1 MQPSNESINTC
12 SKKESEEKQMK
23 RRVLSGLLTGIM
35 SLSLLA
41 GTSFTAAAEDVYDMN
56 MEIITYGFDD
66 VDLQEVEDAVN
77 EISVPEIGVRVHFV
91 TVAISEMMTKL
102 PLLAASNEK
111 MDLVQSGLLTTP
123 SILASQGLI
132 QPMTDYLSDAMK
144 EKAGV
149 MLHAGMIGDDIY
161 AYPGTLYSSGCALF
175 LYDKALAEEYNIEI
189 PEILTTPEDYDKL
202 FSQIV
207 ESGMPQYAVSMGD
220 GVAAEMS
227 YGNIFDTLGDSTYI
241 ANGCVLDVEN
251 GTTVENWYAT
261 DEYKQNCEMH
271 RDWFEKGYAL
281 PDSISNGY
289 AVFDSM
295 MQGQVFG
302 FFGRCSAGSNVAYWS
317 AQTGKELGSI
327 PVGTGEYLLDTASTM
342 NTAWSI
348 SSSSENPQKTA
359 DFLELMYNNLEITN
373 LMDLGIEGKHYV
385 VNEGSHIV
393 DYPEGVDAGS
403 VGYGHTIGTY
413 GDQAGAYFRAPL
425 TDEFVDNLD
434 LWGPENAKVSRF
446 MGYNFDTSSV
456 SSEITAVIAEIGKYG
471 PALNVGTVDTEEML
485 PTFLD
490 ALEAAGMSKIIE
502 ENQRQLDEW
511 LAAHAE

>member
-1 MQPSNESINTC
+1 MQPRNESTNTC

-35 SLSLLA
+35 SLSLLT

-77 EISVPEIGVRVHFV
+77 DISVPEIGVRVHFV

-327 PVGTGEYLLDTASTM
+327 PIGTGEYLLDTASTM

-359 DFLELMYNNLEITN
+359 DFLELMYNNLDITN

-413 GDQAGAYFRAPL
+413 GDQKGAYFRAPL

>member
-1 MQPSNESINTC
+1 
-12 SKKESEEKQMK
+12 MK
-23 RRVLSGLLTGIM
+23 RRVLAGLLTGAM
-35 SLSLLA
+35 SFSLLA
-41 GTSFTAAAEDVYDMN
+41 GTAFTVAAEEDVYDMN

-77 EISVPEIGVRVHFV
+77 EISVPEVGVRVHFV
-91 TVAISEMMTKL
+91 TVPISEMMTKL

-132 QPMTDYLSDAMK
+132 QPMTDLLSDAMK

-175 LYDKALAEEYNIEI
+175 LYDTALAEEYNIEI
-189 PEILTTPEDYDKL
+189 PEILATPEDYENL
-202 FSQIV
+202 FSQVV

-241 ANGCVLDVEN
+241 ANGCVMDVEN

-261 DEYKQNCEMH
+261 EEYKQNCEMH
-271 RDWFEKGYAL
+271 HDWFEKGYAL

-295 MQGQVFG
+295 TQGQVFG
-302 FFGRCSAGSNVAYWS
+302 FFGRCSSGSNVAYWS

-327 PVGTGEYLLDTASTM
+327 PIGTGEYLLDTASTM

-359 DFLELMYNNLEITN
+359 DFLELMYNNLDITN
-373 LMDLGIEGKHYV
+373 LLDLGIEGKHYV
-385 VNEGSHIV
+385 TREGSHIV

-413 GDQAGAYFRAPL
+413 GDQAGAYFREPL

-471 PALNVGTVDTEEML
+471 PALNVGTVDPEDML

>member
-1 MQPSNESINTC
+1 
-12 SKKESEEKQMK
+12 MK

-227 YGNIFDTLGDSTYI
+227 YGNIFDALGDSTYI
-241 ANGCVLDVEN
+241 ANGCVQDVEN

-261 DEYKQNCEMH
+261 DAYKQNCEMH

-327 PVGTGEYLLDTASTM
+327 PIGTGDYLLDTASTM

-359 DFLELMYNNLEITN
+359 DFLELMYNSLEITN

>member
-1 MQPSNESINTC
+1 MQPRNESTNTC

-327 PVGTGEYLLDTASTM
+327 PIGTGEYLLDTASTM

-359 DFLELMYNNLEITN
+359 DFLELMYNNLDITN

-413 GDQAGAYFRAPL
+413 GDQKGAYFRAPL

>member
-1 MQPSNESINTC
+1 M
-12 SKKESEEKQMK
+12 KK
-23 RRVLSGLLTGIM
+23 RIFAGLLAGVM

-41 GTSFTAAAEDVYDMN
+41 GSSVAVAEEDVYDMN

-77 EISVPEIGVRVHFV
+77 EISVPEVGVRVHFV
-91 TVAISEMMTKL
+91 TVPISEMMTKL
-102 PLLAASNEK
+102 PLMAASNEK
-111 MDLVQSGLLTTP
+111 IDLVQSGLLTTP

-132 QPMTDYLSDAMK
+132 QPMTEYLSDAMV
-144 EKAGV
+144 EKAGR
-149 MLHAGMIGDDIY
+149 LIHAGMIGDDIY
-161 AYPGTLYSSGCALF
+161 AYPGTLYSAGCALF
-175 LYDKALAEEYNIEI
+175 LYDTALAEEYNIEI
-189 PEILTTPEDYDKL
+189 PEILTTAEDYDKL
-202 FSQIV
+202 FSQIK

-227 YGNIFDTLGDSTYI
+227 YGNIFDTLGDATYI

-261 DEYKQNCEMH
+261 EDYKKNCEMH
-271 RDWFEKGYAL
+271 HDWFEKGYAL

-295 MQGQVFG
+295 TQGQVFG

-317 AQTGKELGSI
+317 AQTGKELGAI
-327 PVGTGEYLLDTASTM
+327 PIGDGSYLLDTGSTM

-359 DFLELMYNNLEITN
+359 DFLELMYNSLEITN
-373 LMDLGIEGKHYV
+373 LLDLGIEGKHYV
-385 VNEGSHIV
+385 TREGSHIV

-413 GDQAGAYFRAPL
+413 GDQTNAYFRAPL
-425 TDEFVDNLD
+425 TDEFVDNLS
-434 LWGPENAKVSRF
+434 LWGEENAKVSRF
-446 MGYNFDTSSV
+446 MGYTFDTSAV

-471 PALNVGTVDTEEML
+471 PALNCGTVDPEDML
-485 PTFLD
+485 PKFLD
-490 ALEAAGMSKIIE
+490 ALEAAGINKIIE

-511 LAAHAE
+511 LATQE

>member
-1 MQPSNESINTC
+1 M
-12 SKKESEEKQMK
+12 KK
-23 RRVLSGLLTGIM
+23 RIFAGLLAGLM
-35 SLSLLA
+35 SLSLMA
-41 GTSFTAAAEDVYDMN
+41 GSSVAMAEEDVYDMN

-77 EISVPEIGVRVHFV
+77 EISVPEVGVRVHFV
-91 TVAISEMMTKL
+91 TVAISEMMQKL
-102 PLLAASNEK
+102 PLMAASNEK
-111 MDLVQSGLLTTP
+111 IDLVQSGLLTTP

-132 QPMTDYLSDAMK
+132 QPMTDYLSEDMIA
-144 EKAGV
+144 KAGK
-149 MLHAGMIGDDIY
+149 MIHAGQIGDDIY

-175 LYDKALAEEYNIEI
+175 LYDTALAEEYNIEI
-189 PEILTTPEDYDKL
+189 PEILTTAEDYDKL
-202 FSQIV
+202 FSQV
-207 ESGMPQYAVSMGD
+207 KESGMPQYAVSMGD

-227 YGNIFDTLGDSTYI
+227 YGNIFDALGDSTYI
-241 ANGCVLDVEN
+241 ANGVVMDVEN
-251 GTTVENWYAT
+251 GTKVENWYAT
-261 DEYKQNCEMH
+261 EDYKETCMMH

-295 MQGQVFG
+295 TQGQVFG

-327 PVGTGEYLLDTASTM
+327 PIGDGSYLLDTASTM

-359 DFLELMYNNLEITN
+359 DFLELMYNSLEITN
-373 LMDLGIEGKHYV
+373 LLDLGIEGKHYV
-385 VNEGSHIV
+385 TREGSHIV
-393 DYPEGVDAGS
+393 DYPEGIDAGS

-413 GDQAGAYFRAPL
+413 GDQTDAYFRAPL
-425 TDEFVDNLD
+425 TDEFVENLY
-434 LWGPENAKVSRF
+434 LWGEDNAKVSRF
-446 MGYNFDTSSV
+446 MGYNFDTSNV

-471 PALNVGTVDTEEML
+471 PALNVGTVDPEDML
-485 PTFLD
+485 PKFLD
-490 ALEAAGMSKIIE
+490 ALEAAGINKIIE

-511 LAAHAE
+511 LATQE

>member
-327 PVGTGEYLLDTASTM
+327 PIGTGEYLLDTASTM

-359 DFLELMYNNLEITN
+359 DFLELMYNNLDITN

-413 GDQAGAYFRAPL
+413 GDQKGAYFRAPL